1 MSTQLP
7 TRMRLTLANT
17 FIINNLQCISFVDF
31 SGSCNVSANNV
42 DIVGNF
48 SNSVMS
54 FSISGFISP
63 IAAPADFT
71 SVVTFNTNNFQLD

>member
-7 TRMRLTLANT
+7 TRMQLTLANT
-17 FIINNLQCISFVDF
+17 FTINNLQCISFVDF

-63 IAAPADFT
+63 IAAPADFN